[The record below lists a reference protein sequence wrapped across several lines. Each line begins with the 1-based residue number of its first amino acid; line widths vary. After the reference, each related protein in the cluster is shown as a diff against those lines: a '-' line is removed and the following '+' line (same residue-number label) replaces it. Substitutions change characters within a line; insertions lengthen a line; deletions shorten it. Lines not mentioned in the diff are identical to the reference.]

1 MSIAEAAA
9 GQPPMQ
15 PGGAPWLVLEHV
27 SKAYGAV
34 QALADFSMTVAP
46 GEVVGI
52 IGENGAGKST
62 LMKILGGVVSAD
74 SGRIIID
81 GVEQHS
87 FGVAESMGAGI
98 AFVHQELNLFDNLDV
113 AGNVFIGR
121 EKHRGGPIP
130 LLDRRAQR
138 AAVAPLLER
147 LGATFKPET
156 PVSSLSI
163 AQCQMVEI
171 AKALSMEARLVILD
185 EPTSSL
191 PLAETEKLLAV
202 IADLKQAGIS
212 VIFITH
218 RLHEIERAA
227 DRVVALRDGR
237 LAGTLTRAE
246 IAHDR
251 MVKLMIGRD
260 LKLAEGREAT
270 GRGPVVLAARG
281 IRTPAYPARAVDLDL
296 HGGEILG
303 LAGLVGAGRTELA
316 RVLFGIDRGGPG
328 GSLTLE
334 GQPLLLRNTADAVQH
349 GIFLVPE
356 DRKLCGVLLDMP
368 IAENITLPNLG
379 VHAKRWLV
387 SRRLE
392 HATAE
397 AQRSAL
403 AIKVDK
409 VSAPARSLSGGNQQK
424 VVLAKWLAMKP
435 RVMIFDEPT
444 RGIDIGAKSE
454 IYRLMRGLADAGVAI
469 LMISSDMEEV
479 IGASDRIAVMHEG
492 GIAGYLDRT
501 EFSEENVLL
510 LAVGKGLHGNQAA

>member
-1 MSIAEAAA
+1 MNDTVAPAQDA
-9 GQPPMQ
+9 
-15 PGGAPWLVLEHV
+15 APWLVLEHV
-27 SKAYGAV
+27 SKSYGPV
-34 QALADFSMTVAP
+34 HALIDFSLEVRP
-46 GEVVGI
+46 GEVIGI

-62 LMKILGGVVSAD
+62 LMKILGGVIAAD
-74 SGRIIID
+74 SGTITID
-81 GVEQHS
+81 GSPQAQ
-87 FGVAESMGAGI
+87 FGVAESMAAGI

-113 AGNVFIGR
+113 AANVLIGR
-121 EKHRGGPIP
+121 EKHRGGPLP
-130 LLDRRAQR
+130 LVDTRAQR
-138 AAVAPLLER
+138 ATVAPLLAR
-147 LGATFKPET
+147 VGANFGPAT

-191 PLAETEKLLAV
+191 PLAETEKLLSV
-202 IADLKQAGIS
+202 IADLKAHGIA

-227 DRVVALRDGR
+227 DRVVGLRDGR

-246 IAHDR
+246 ITHDR

-260 LKLAEGREAT
+260 LKRNEGAEGQA
-270 GRGPVVLAARG
+270 RGPILLSARG
-281 IRTPAYPARAVDLDL
+281 IRTPAYPTQAVDLDL

-316 RVLFGIDRGGPG
+316 RVLFGIDRAKG
-328 GSLTLE
+328 GSLTLRGE
-334 GQPLLLRNTADAVQH
+334 ALRLRDTQDAVRH

-356 DRKLCGVLLDMP
+356 DRKLCGVLLDLP
-368 IAENITLPNLG
+368 IAENISLPNLG
-379 VHAKRWLV
+379 AHARRWLV
-387 SRRLE
+387 SRRME
-392 HATAE
+392 AETAE
-397 AQRSAL
+397 AQRQHL
-403 AIKVDK
+403 AIKTDK
-409 VSAPARSLSGGNQQK
+409 ISTPARSLSGGNQQK

-435 RVMIFDEPT
+435 QVMIFDEPT
-444 RGIDIGAKSE
+444 RGIDIGAKAE

-492 GIAGYLDRT
+492 RVSGFLERA

-510 LAVGKGLHGNQAA
+510 LAVGKTLHGKDAE